1 MRTPNYPRPDGEVG
15 PFAALFPAMGQMVSV
30 KQKDGSTASKRR
42 RVSEAIE
49 IAKDY
54 RTDVYWEG
62 EVVWRYSDW
71 EKQSGAKPELA
82 AAV

>member
-1 MRTPNYPRPDGEVG
+1 
-15 PFAALFPAMGQMVSV
+15 MGQMVSV
-30 KQKDGSTASKRR
+30 KQENGSSASKRR
-42 RVSEAIE
+42 RVGEAIE

-71 EKQSGAKPELA
+71 EKQSGAKPELTV
-82 AAV
+82 AV

>member
-1 MRTPNYPRPDGEVG
+1 
-15 PFAALFPAMGQMVSV
+15 MVSM
-30 KQKDGSTASKRR
+30 KQKDSSTTQRRR

-54 RTDVYWEG
+54 QTDVYWEG

-71 EKQSGAKPELA
+71 DKQSGAKRELA
-82 AAV
+82 VAV

>member
-1 MRTPNYPRPDGEVG
+1 
-15 PFAALFPAMGQMVSV
+15 MGQTVLV
-30 KQKDGSTASKRR
+30 KRKNGPMASKSRR
-42 RVSEAIE
+42 ISEAIE

-82 AAV
+82 AAI

>member
-1 MRTPNYPRPDGEVG
+1 M
-15 PFAALFPAMGQMVSV
+15 
-30 KQKDGSTASKRR
+30 KQKNGSSASKRR

-82 AAV
+82 AAI

>member
-1 MRTPNYPRPDGEVG
+1 MRQT
-15 PFAALFPAMGQMVSV
+15 VSV
-30 KQKDGSTASKRR
+30 KQKGGSTASKRL

-54 RTDVYWEG
+54 QTDVYWEG

-71 EKQSGAKPELA
+71 DKQSGAKRELA
-82 AAV
+82 VAV

>member
-1 MRTPNYPRPDGEVG
+1 
-15 PFAALFPAMGQMVSV
+15 MGQMVSV
-30 KQKDGSTASKRR
+30 KQKGGSTASKRL

-54 RTDVYWEG
+54 QTDVYWEG

-71 EKQSGAKPELA
+71 DKQSGAKRELA
-82 AAV
+82 VAV

>member
-1 MRTPNYPRPDGEVG
+1 
-15 PFAALFPAMGQMVSV
+15 MGLMASM
-30 KQKDGSTASKRR
+30 KQKDSSTAPRRR

-54 RTDVYWEG
+54 QTDVYWQGEG
-62 EVVWRYSDW
+62 VWRYSDW
-71 EKQSGAKPELA
+71 KKQSRASRELV

>member
-1 MRTPNYPRPDGEVG
+1 M
-15 PFAALFPAMGQMVSV
+15 
-30 KQKDGSTASKRR
+30 KQKDSSTTPRRR

-54 RTDVYWEG
+54 QTDVYWQG

-71 EKQSGAKPELA
+71 KKQSKGSREMV

>member
-1 MRTPNYPRPDGEVG
+1 
-15 PFAALFPAMGQMVSV
+15 MGQMMSV
-30 KQKDGSTASKRR
+30 KQKGDSTASKRH

-54 RTDVYWEG
+54 QTDVYWEG

-71 EKQSGAKPELA
+71 EKQSGARRELA
-82 AAV
+82 VAV

>member
-1 MRTPNYPRPDGEVG
+1 MAQTV
-15 PFAALFPAMGQMVSV
+15 LV
-30 KQKDGSTASKRR
+30 KRENSLTASKSRR
-42 RVSEAIE
+42 ISEAIE

-71 EKQSGAKPELA
+71 QKQSGAKPELA
-82 AAV
+82 TAI

>member
-1 MRTPNYPRPDGEVG
+1 
-15 PFAALFPAMGQMVSV
+15 MVSM
-30 KQKDGSTASKRR
+30 KQKDSSTAPRRR

-54 RTDVYWEG
+54 QTDVYWEG

-71 EKQSGAKPELA
+71 DKQSGAKRELA
-82 AAV
+82 VAV